1 MLCAVYF
8 VPYFSL
14 FEIIQSL
21 YFSIYGLVDLS
32 HFRLREPHRFTEFV
46 GKTIFGMYMSIMTL
60 VLINM
65 FIAMLSSSYQKIIVS
80 VHLLLPLPLPHL
92 QRLYYTI
99 LYYITDISSP
109 PLLPVSYILLSPIIF
124 ILCLCQSLNQ
134 LQCFIIFH
142 KLVYSVLE
150 FSTYY
155 LLAQNIIS
163 WGLYQFSG

>member
-109 PLLPVSYILLSPIIF
+109 PPPPRLLY
-124 ILCLCQSLNQ
+124 
-134 LQCFIIFH
+134 FIISYYIYTVS
-142 KLVYSVLE
+142 LSVSKSIAVFYNL
-150 FSTYY
+150 S
-155 LLAQNIIS
+155 
-163 WGLYQFSG
+163 